1 MNGTFVL
8 QCPVITPKPHL
19 SDSVIMVAGQRSN
32 LRDPGASS
40 ANGLD
45 ASILAAESAAQQN
58 MAILKVFKLE
68 C

>member
-1 MNGTFVL
+1 
-8 QCPVITPKPHL
+8 
-19 SDSVIMVAGQRSN
+19 MVAAGQRSN
-32 LRDPGASS
+32 LRDSSGGAGASA

-58 MAILKVFKLE
+58 MAILKVFKFE